1 MQIIPISYGAS
12 MHLPTLTPAR
22 SILALAICLACNPV
36 MAVEPTTA
44 TGNQATATYS
54 FAIAR
59 QSLANALDQL
69 STQSGL
75 QIAYSAALAQGIESA
90 GVSGRM
96 SAEQALGKLLAGTGL
111 GFERNGANAVLLT
124 RLPQSSQ
131 AVELEATQIVSNQLG
146 TVTEGS
152 GSYTPGTIAT
162 ATRMVLTPR
171 QTPQSITVV
180 TRQHMEDFGLN
191 NVDNVMRHTPG
202 ITVSAYDTDRTNYY
216 ARGFSINNFQ
226 YDGIPSTVR
235 NVAYSAGNT
244 LSDMAIYDRVE
255 VLKGATGLLTG
266 AGSLGATINL
276 VRKKPTAQFQGHASL
291 GMGSWDN
298 YRSELDVSGPLTE
311 TGNVRGRAVAAYQDK
326 QSFLDHYSRKTS
338 TYYGILEFDLSPDT
352 LLTVGGDYQD
362 NIPKGS
368 SWSGTFPLIN
378 ATGGHNSMSRSYNN
392 GATWSGWEQYTRTA
406 FAMLEHDLGD
416 GWVTKLQLDHKI
428 NSYHA
433 ELGSIQFDEPQT
445 DGTAKV
451 NAQKYTGDTTSDSA
465 DLYLSGPFNL
475 FGREHE
481 LVLGGSIANSRWT
494 GKGYWSPDF
503 PGGKGNVVDFYNWH
517 GKIERPIWGLPAQ
530 RTDDTVRQTGT
541 YMTTRLNLMDDLNLF
556 LGGRVVNYHLTGLTP
571 SYKESGRFVPY
582 VGAVYDL
589 DDHFSVYASYTDIF
603 MPQESWNKDKDSKLL
618 NPDEGQNYELGLKG
632 ELFEG
637 RLNSSLAYFEVHE
650 TNRSVPDDA
659 YNNQSPTP
667 DNYAFKGA
675 KAVTKGYELE
685 ISGELSPGW
694 QVQAGY
700 THKIVRD
707 DEGDKISTFEP
718 QDQVNLYTSYKLK
731 GDLDKLTVGGGLRW
745 QSEGWYSV
753 YNAPR
758 KINEDISQ
766 EAYWL
771 VDLMTRYQITQNL
784 SATLNV
790 NNIFDKSYY
799 TNVGFYNSAAY
810 GEPRN
815 FMLSTRWDF

>member
-1 MQIIPISYGAS
+1 

-44 TGNQATATYS
+44 TDNQATATYS

-191 NVDNVMRHTPG
+191 NVDDVMRHTPG

-632 ELFEG
+632 EFFEG

-667 DNYAFKGA
+667 DNYACSAAERERLRTANAAGRPCPCTTTPGSA
-675 KAVTKGYELE
+675 RPEAPRPLW
-685 ISGELSPGW
+685 GW
-694 QVQAGY
+694 QILWCSRQLPP
-700 THKIVRD
+700 HR
-707 DEGDKISTFEP
+707 
-718 QDQVNLYTSYKLK
+718 
-731 GDLDKLTVGGGLRW
+731 
-745 QSEGWYSV
+745 
-753 YNAPR
+753 
-758 KINEDISQ
+758 
-766 EAYWL
+766 
-771 VDLMTRYQITQNL
+771 
-784 SATLNV
+784 
-790 NNIFDKSYY
+790 
-799 TNVGFYNSAAY
+799 
-810 GEPRN
+810 
-815 FMLSTRWDF
+815 